1 MSFVSSIKRAYQ
13 VVAIILH
20 YGLDELLPKKMTP
33 WYFRLWRRSLF
44 WLRNK
49 HKKKAGGERLKLAMQ
64 ELGPVYIKFGQMLS
78 TRRDLLSDEW
88 AYELAMLQDRVPPFD
103 SKLAR
108 EAIEAELK
116 APIESLF
123 DDFDDTPLASAS
135 ISQVHTATLKSNGE
149 KVVLKVLRPN
159 VEQQILA
166 DLQLM
171 SQTAHL
177 LDTLLGP
184 GNRLRPA
191 EVVDDY
197 RTTILGELNLKLEA
211 LNTVRLRNNFIDTNA
226 LYVPYVY
233 EDFCYPRLMV
243 MERIEGIPVSD
254 IAALKAQG
262 TNLQRL
268 AEKGVELFF
277 TQVFRDNFFHADM
290 HPGNIFISRENPQ
303 DPHYIGLDCGI
314 MGTLSDTDTRYLAEN
329 FLAFFNRDYRR
340 IAQLYVESGWV
351 SADTDMQA
359 FEQAVKVVCE
369 PMFNKPLNEISFG
382 HVLLELFRTA
392 RSFHI
397 IVQPQ
402 LVLLEKT
409 LLYIEGLGRQL
420 YPQLDLWKTAK
431 PFLEQWMSQ
440 QVGPKAMFSKA
451 KTQLPFWTDKL
462 PELPEL
468 IYDNLKLGR
477 NLLGS
482 QQQMLDKYLRHQQ
495 RSHTSNYLLITS
507 AILLICGTILFTQD
521 VTLWGANACV
531 AAGIIIWL
539 LGWRSRP
546 KIRKF

>member
-1 MSFVSSIKRAYQ
+1 MSFASSFKRAYQ
-13 VVAIILH
+13 VVAIFLH
-20 YGLDELLPKKMTP
+20 YGLDELLPKKLTP

-44 WLRNK
+44 WLRNR
-49 HKKKAGGERLKLAMQ
+49 HKQRPSGERLKLAMQ

-103 SKLAR
+103 SQLAR
-108 EAIEAELK
+108 QAIEAELK
-116 APIESLF
+116 APIESIFDEF
-123 DDFDDTPLASAS
+123 DDKPLASAS
-135 ISQVHTATLKSNGE
+135 ISQVHTAKLKSNGK

-159 VEQQILA
+159 VEKQILA

-171 SQTAHL
+171 QQTSRL
-177 LDTLLGP
+177 LETLLGS

-211 LNTVRLRNNFIDTNA
+211 LNTIKLRNNFLDSNA

-233 EDFCYPRLMV
+233 EELCYPRLMV

-262 TNLQRL
+262 TNLKLL
-268 AEKGVELFF
+268 AEKGVQLFF

-290 HPGNIFISRENPQ
+290 HPGNIFVSREHPD
-303 DPHYIGLDCGI
+303 DPTYIGLDCGI

-329 FLAFFNRDYRR
+329 FLAFFNRDYHR

-351 SADTDMQA
+351 SPDTDMQA

-369 PMFNKPLNEISFG
+369 PMFNKPLNQISFG

-420 YPQLDLWKTAK
+420 YPQLDLWQTAK
-431 PFLEQWMSQ
+431 PFLEDWMSQ
-440 QVGPKAMFSKA
+440 QVGPKAMFNKA
-451 KTQLPFWTDKL
+451 KKHLPYWGDKL
-462 PELPEL
+462 PDLPEL

-482 QQQMLDKYLRHQQ
+482 QQQLLDKYLRHQQ

-507 AILLICGTILFTQD
+507 AVLVICGTIIFAQD
-521 VTLWGANACV
+521 GTLWLAPACII
-531 AAGIIIWL
+531 AGVIFWL